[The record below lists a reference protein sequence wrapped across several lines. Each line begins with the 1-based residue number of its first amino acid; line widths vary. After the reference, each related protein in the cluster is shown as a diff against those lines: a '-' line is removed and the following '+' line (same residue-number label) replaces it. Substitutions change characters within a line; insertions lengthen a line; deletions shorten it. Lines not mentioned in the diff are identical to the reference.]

1 MLQDQYHMN
10 INEVSDF
17 KKDELRHELRNEPP
31 NNFQIYI
38 NGNPWKVFKG
48 KGRNADDRAE
58 QQHYNQLK
66 RWASEKSAST
76 GKKWEVSITGKPASE
91 SVELDEAGIPQKPKP
106 YGRGNPV
113 AKNMEKF
120 NKPKTHADKKKEMKK
135 RGPKISMD
143 EAPLVVRGENNLQTM
158 VDRAL
163 DVWLGGEKR
172 SREELEKVLN
182 AIGKTIQ
189 GNGERLVID
198 TIGEATDADN
208 KRLGI
213 TPRNPSTT
221 YTLRGK
227 HKVTLTKSGD
237 SMKPSWHC
245 SVDGK
250 DCGTHA
256 GEKAAMKSA
265 IKHIDSLAE
274 GAVKQGIATLGV
286 LAALMGAGE
295 MMSADNTPLGK
306 AMAVA
311 AANGDEY
318 AAKHLDNLDF
328 YADENSAMIMKLSNK
343 LAYLK

>member
-1 MLQDQYHMN
+1 MD
-10 INEVSDF
+10 ISEISDF

-48 KGRNADDRAE
+48 KGRTADDRAE
-58 QQHYNQLK
+58 QQQFNQLK

-91 SVELDEAGIPQKPKP
+91 SSTDHIPGIAAKRNPTQTYNIMGKYKVTVTKSGDSMRPVWHASIEGDDLGKFSGEKAAMQAASKWIMNAESQTKVEAAIPQKPKP

-172 SREELEKVLN
+172 SRQELEKVLN

-198 TIGEATDADN
+198 TIGESSKPTDMDC
-208 KRLGI
+208 
-213 TPRNPSTT
+213 
-221 YTLRGK
+221 
-227 HKVTLTKSGD
+227 
-237 SMKPSWHC
+237 W
-245 SVDGK
+245 DGYK
-250 DCGTHA
+250 
-256 GEKAAMKSA
+256 
-265 IKHIDSLAE
+265 
-274 GAVKQGIATLGV
+274 KQGTKPG
-286 LAALMGAGE
+286 
-295 MMSADNTPLGK
+295 TGK
-306 AMAVA
+306 
-311 AANGDEY
+311 
-318 AAKHLDNLDF
+318 
-328 YADENSAMIMKLSNK
+328 NK
-343 LAYLK
+343 GKRVNNCVKK